1 MNAIETAKEV
11 FEIESKEIRNLS
23 NLLTEDFQ
31 KAINLI
37 LNSSG
42 KLIISG
48 MGKSG
53 IIGKKIAAS
62 LASTGTSSF
71 FYIQAR
77 LTMVI

>member
-1 MNAIETAKEV
+1 MNAIEIAKEV

-31 KAINLI
+31 KAIDLI

-62 LASTGTSSF
+62 LASTGTPSF
-71 FYIQAR
+71 FFTSR
-77 LTMVI
+77 